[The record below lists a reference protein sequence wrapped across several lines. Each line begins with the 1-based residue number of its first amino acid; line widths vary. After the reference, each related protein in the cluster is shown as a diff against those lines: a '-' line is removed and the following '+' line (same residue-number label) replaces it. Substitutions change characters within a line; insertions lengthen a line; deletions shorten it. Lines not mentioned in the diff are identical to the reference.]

1 MTDFVPYEPGTIEVT
16 NGSKN
21 IVGTGTDFSVY
32 SGGDT
37 IWVDGY
43 PVLLDGDPS
52 SDTAALAKYNYLG
65 TSGSGKSYRWV
76 PLGDLSRAI
85 ALDTRLSS
93 YFTSGNLSAEAGLTG
108 AADVISYYTGVGTK
122 AVTAFTAA
130 ARTVLDD
137 TTVAAMRTT
146 LFDVSTTV
154 DNRIARYDGTAGAL
168 QNSAITVDDSGN
180 VSGVGTLAAGATT
193 LSGNLTITKAD
204 SSITLNG
211 TGTSLIEIGR
221 VDGSASTP
229 FIDFHAGATA
239 VDYDAR
245 IVALTGTGV
254 AGVGELAIIA
264 TPLTLTRGQLAMP
277 AAQNASA
284 GANTWDD
291 YEEGSWTSTIRF
303 AGASVGITYLGQGGI
318 YGKTGNTVRAN
329 CFTLLTSK
337 GSSTGAAQLGGLPI
351 TNNAGYP
358 VATFAYNQNWSAT
371 GAMTG
376 YCENAATHILLQEW
390 TGDEATGLS
399 NAHAQ
404 NTSNLMCSV
413 VYGA

>member
-93 YFTSGNLSAEAGLTG
+93 YFTSGNLSAEAGLAG

-137 TTVAAMRTT
+137 TTVAAMLATLLNTT
-146 LFDVSTTV
+146 LGAT
-154 DNRIARYDGTAGAL
+154 DNRLLRSNGTGGGAA

-180 VSGVGTLAAGATT
+180 VSGVGDLTATGSVKISGANQAQLTLDQSGSPTANRFRLFVGTGGGIYTADDNYVQSNNTDLHFLSGAGATT
-193 LSGNLTITKAD
+193 DQFVIRN
-204 SSITLNG
+204 
-211 TGTSLIEIGR
+211 
-221 VDGSASTP
+221 
-229 FIDFHAGATA
+229 
-239 VDYDAR
+239 
-245 IVALTGTGV
+245 TGV
-254 AGVGELAIIA
+254 LDI
-264 TPLTLTRGQLAMP
+264 LRGQLAMP
-277 AAQNASA
+277 ASQNASA

-291 YEEGSWTSTIRF
+291 YEEGTFTPVIEGSSA
-303 AGASVGITYLGQGGI
+303 AGAGTYSVQQGRYTKNGNIVSPGTYLAWSAHTGTGNMKVASLPFTVGLFTPTSFLISNITYP
-318 YGKTGNTVRAN
+318 NPV
-329 CFTLLTSK
+329 FTQYDQSATTISFF
-337 GSSTGAAQLGGLPI
+337 SSASGGAAASLAIDTAGAVLTGGS
-351 TNNAGYP
+351 YR
-358 VATFAYNQNWSAT
+358 V
-371 GAMTG
+371 
-376 YCENAATHILLQEW
+376 
-390 TGDEATGLS
+390 
-399 NAHAQ
+399 
-404 NTSNLMCSV
+404 
-413 VYGA
+413 

>member
-180 VSGVGTLAAGATT
+180 VSGVGTLNAAGVVT
-193 LSGNLTITKAD
+193 
-204 SSITLNG
+204 
-211 TGTSLIEIGR
+211 
-221 VDGSASTP
+221 
-229 FIDFHAGATA
+229 
-239 VDYDAR
+239 
-245 IVALTGTGV
+245 
-254 AGVGELAIIA
+254 VGGLYNVGL
-264 TPLTLTRGQLAMP
+264 LTLDAGQIAMP
-277 AAQNASA
+277 ATQNASA

-291 YEEGSWTSTIRF
+291 YEEGTWTPAVTAGSGSYTSITANTGKYVKNGKAPTIQGTWTISTI
-303 AGASVGITYLGQGGI
+303 G
-318 YGKTGNTVRAN
+318 TGNSGTNVGSLP
-329 CFTLLTSK
+329 FTGDGQEYG
-337 GSSTGAAQLGGLPI
+337 GSGVNFSNGIGLSVLI
-351 TNNAGYP
+351 SATNIYVVYADGNNAAVNGHRY
-358 VATFAYNQNWSAT
+358 SID
-371 GAMTG
+371 G
-376 YCENAATHILLQEW
+376 
-390 TGDEATGLS
+390 
-399 NAHAQ
+399 
-404 NTSNLMCSV
+404 
-413 VYGA
+413 VYFV